1 MFHERLD
8 HIDRALMMRNHQR
21 QELAIKFHAGG
32 SSERGHLRFSC
43 HTFHRVVTSV
53 RMALIDRFAA
63 TGEPLFHK
71 RDFVSLCGLNLAGDF
86 E

>member
-43 HTFHRVVTSV
+43 HALHGVVIAVRV
-53 RMALIDRFAA
+53 AWI
-63 TGEPLFHK
+63 E
-71 RDFVSLCGLNLAGDF
+71 
-86 E
+86 